1 MGLDLPGLRTVDLD
15 GPVRYRAWDG
25 PEDTTFVLLHGLGG
39 THLNWVQAA
48 PGLAG
53 LGRVLALDLSG
64 FGGTPRAGRG
74 SGLMDQRRLVSAF
87 AHELGTGRVIL
98 GGNSMGGAVAMLA
111 AASSSRARCS
121 PGRAAAPRTRSS

>member
-1 MGLDLPGLRTVDLD
+1 MVLDLPELRIVDLD
-15 GPVRYRAWDG
+15 GPVRYRAWEG

-64 FGGTPRAGRG
+64 FGGSPEPAADRG
-74 SGLMDQRRLVSAF
+74 
-87 AHELGTGRVIL
+87 
-98 GGNSMGGAVAMLA
+98 
-111 AASSSRARCS
+111 
-121 PGRAAAPRTRSS
+121 